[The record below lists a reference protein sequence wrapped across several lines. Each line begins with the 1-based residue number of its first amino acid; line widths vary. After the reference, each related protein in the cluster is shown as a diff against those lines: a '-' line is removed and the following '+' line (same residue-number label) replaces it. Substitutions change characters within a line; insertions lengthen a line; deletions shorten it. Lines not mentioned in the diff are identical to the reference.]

1 MKTKAK
7 ETDSTKH
14 SYVYKL
20 IEKSTNKFYI
30 GYRTCLKS
38 TLPND
43 DLGVM
48 YFSSGTF
55 KDSYKKFPELY
66 TKEILAVF
74 DEKTKAYEFEQLTI
88 RTHFKDPCCANR
100 NYDRGIEHKISGKV
114 KYSKEFNQEI
124 LNMSVS
130 KRTKF
135 KRDEKK
141 RLKRVQSYENRK
153 KNYIQYCDLETRAIV
168 YMIP

>member
-1 MKTKAK
+1 MKHITK
-7 ETDSTKH
+7 ETCSNKQ

-20 IEKSTNKFYI
+20 VEKSTNKFYV

-38 TLPND
+38 TSPND
-43 DLGVM
+43 DLGVR
-48 YFSSGTF
+48 YFSSGSF
-55 KDSYKKFPELY
+55 KESYKKFPDLY
-66 TKEILAVF
+66 TKDILAVF

-88 RTHFKDPCCANR
+88 RTHFKDPYCANR
-100 NYDRGIEHKISGKV
+100 NYDKGIDNKISGKV

-135 KRDEKK
+135 KRDERK
-141 RLKRVQSYENRK
+141 RQKRVQSYENRK